1 MQVRGDADVISIGCS
16 PIIWGS
22 LVHGIVRGL
31 WDSMTARSKERH
43 TYVGVYKADIINACK
58 VSMLTHPPTHP
69 SLSPAGQRQTDQL
82 MTDWRARPFIHTP
95 KGPAYE

>member
-58 VSMLTHPPTHP
+58 VSNPPP
-69 SLSPAGQRQTDQL
+69 SLLPGSD
-82 MTDWRARPFIHTP
+82 RPTN
-95 KGPAYE
+95 G